1 MRYKVY
7 AYAYEYG
14 WEKYVCSKEEEVKR
28 IINNLDP
35 YEYGQYIVIKGLN
48 DRDEIL
54 DSGVIAR
61 PKKLKLIKKKNK

>member
-7 AYAYEYG
+7 VYAYEYG
-14 WEKYVCSKEEEVKR
+14 WEKFVCSKEEEVKR

-35 YEYGQYIVIKGLN
+35 YEYGNYIIIDEKS
-48 DRDEIL
+48 DRYEIL

-61 PKKLKLIKKKNK
+61 PKKLKLTKKKKK